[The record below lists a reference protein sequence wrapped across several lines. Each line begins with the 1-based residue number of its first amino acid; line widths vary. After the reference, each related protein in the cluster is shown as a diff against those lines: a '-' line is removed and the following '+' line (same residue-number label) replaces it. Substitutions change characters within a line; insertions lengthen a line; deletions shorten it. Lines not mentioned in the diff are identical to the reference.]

1 MPTHVFTPVLGK
13 RIRVTRLDNCG
24 RVPAPGTI
32 ESFVVTNG
40 FITASLSSE
49 VEEGTEI
56 ITRRADGSLC
66 VSEKADDSFKRFT
79 LELTFCGVDP
89 ALKTFMT
96 NAEPYEDWAG
106 DLAGFTVPE
115 GSLNKRFAL
124 ELWTGLSGG
133 VCGEGAEEAGGY
145 LLLPF
150 VQAGV
155 LGDLEIG
162 SENSIDF
169 SMTGAATRG
178 GNGWGVGPYDVLLDP
193 TTPPAVPAPLPTALS
208 PADHLLIMDT
218 GLAPPPSAAGQLQA
232 MPL

>member
-13 RIRVTRLDNCG
+13 RIRVTRLDTCG

-133 VCGEGAEEAGGY
+133 GAEEAGGY

-178 GNGWGVGPYDVLLDP
+178 GNGWGVGPYNVLLDP

-218 GLAPPPSAAGQLQA
+218 GLAVPELSTERTAVPALGA
-232 MPL
+232 

>member
-1 MPTHVFTPVLGK
+1 M
-13 RIRVTRLDNCG
+13 
-24 RVPAPGTI
+24 
-32 ESFVVTNG
+32 
-40 FITASLSSE
+40 
-49 VEEGTEI
+49 
-56 ITRRADGSLC
+56 
-66 VSEKADDSFKRFT
+66 
-79 LELTFCGVDP
+79 
-89 ALKTFMT
+89 
-96 NAEPYEDWAG
+96 
-106 DLAGFTVPE
+106 
-115 GSLNKRFAL
+115 
-124 ELWTGLSGG
+124 
-133 VCGEGAEEAGGY
+133 CGEGAEEAGGY

-150 VQAGV
+150 VQAWV

-178 GNGWGVGPYDVLLDP
+178 GNGWGVGPYNVLLDP